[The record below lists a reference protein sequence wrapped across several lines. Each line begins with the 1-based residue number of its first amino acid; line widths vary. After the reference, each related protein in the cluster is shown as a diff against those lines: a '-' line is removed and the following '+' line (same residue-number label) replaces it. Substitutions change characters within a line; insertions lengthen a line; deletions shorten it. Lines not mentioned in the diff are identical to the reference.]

1 MKVSFIYSY
10 QFGGGGSESD
20 LLTDLFSLSMDISL
34 VIVILVIIWGSS
46 LYCKY
51 TMNGQLR
58 VRLNL
63 IC

>member
-1 MKVSFIYSY
+1 MKVSFIHSY
-10 QFGGGGSESD
+10 QSGGGGSESD

-34 VIVILVIIWGSS
+34 VIVILVIIWGSF

-51 TMNGQLR
+51 PMNGQLR